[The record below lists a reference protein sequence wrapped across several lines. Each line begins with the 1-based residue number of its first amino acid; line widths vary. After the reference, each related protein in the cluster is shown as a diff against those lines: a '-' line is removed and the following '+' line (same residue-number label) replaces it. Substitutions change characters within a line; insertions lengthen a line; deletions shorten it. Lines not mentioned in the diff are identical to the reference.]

1 MGQRT
6 NIIVEEHVQ
15 YDVWD
20 NNKKGYIKKPDLV
33 KVFLYHNQWGYG
45 DNLLKD
51 AMAYILQR
59 SSCGRD
65 VYSNEEIQTLKAPQ
79 HLMTAHLE
87 DLPSWCDKESISILE
102 NTEIKTYQDIQDI
115 ERLYCDNNNGCIFLR
130 IYRDKYNLIK
140 EGQYYILKGPED
152 CAEGELE
159 FSRCLTLKEYQD
171 MWTRTDDDGQ
181 IRYSCDP
188 QIVAS
193 FRALCR
199 YYNIKA
205 GRLGTRT
212 DGVSYVDRI
221 EALKAKNKT
230 AEPAIEPQ
238 L

>member
-6 NIIVEEHVQ
+6 NIIVEEHVKWSVR
-15 YDVWD
+15 DN
-20 NNKKGYIKKPDLV
+20 NNKKIEQPDLV
-33 KVFLYHNQWGYG
+33 KVFLYYSQWGHG
-45 DNLLKD
+45 DLLLKD
-51 AMAYILQR
+51 AMSYILQKR
-59 SSCGRD
+59 FSERNI
-65 VYSNEEIQTLKAPQ
+65 YNKEEIQTLKAPQ
-79 HLMTAHLE
+79 DLFTAYLE
-87 DLPSWCDKESISILE
+87 TPGEDEKEYFDVLE

-115 ERLYCDNNNGCIFLR
+115 ERIYGRGNNNGCIFLR
-130 IYRDKYNLIK
+130 IYRDEYNTIR

-152 CAEGELE
+152 CADGELE

-171 MWTRTDDDGQ
+171 MWTRTDEEG
-181 IRYSCDP
+181 IVRYSCDP

-212 DGVSYVDRI
+212 DGIFYVDRI
-221 EALKAKNKT
+221 EALRAKNKT
-230 AEPAIEPQ
+230 AEPVIEPQ

>member
-6 NIIVEEHVQ
+6 NIIVEEHVKWSVR
-15 YDVWD
+15 DN
-20 NNKKGYIKKPDLV
+20 NNKKIEQPDLV
-33 KVFLYHNQWGYG
+33 KVFLYYSQWGYG
-45 DNLLKD
+45 DLLLKD
-51 AMAYILQR
+51 AMSYILQKR
-59 SSCGRD
+59 
-65 VYSNEEIQTLKAPQ
+65 VYEKNIYSNKETQTLTAPQ
-79 HLMTAHLE
+79 DLFTAYLE
-87 DLPSWCDKESISILE
+87 TPGEDEKEYFDVLE

-115 ERLYCDNNNGCIFLR
+115 ERIYGRGNNNGCIFLR
-130 IYRDKYNLIK
+130 IYRDEYRTIR
-140 EGQYYILKGPED
+140 EGQYYILKGSED
-152 CAEGELE
+152 CKDGELE

-171 MWTRTDDDGQ
+171 MWTRTDEEGI

-212 DGVSYVDRI
+212 DGVSYMDRI
-221 EALKAKNKT
+221 EALRAKNKT
-230 AEPAIEPQ
+230 AEPVIEPQ

>member
-6 NIIVEEHVQ
+6 NIIVEEHVKWSVR
-15 YDVWD
+15 DN
-20 NNKKGYIKKPDLV
+20 NNKKIEQPDLV
-33 KVFLYHNQWGYG
+33 KVFLYYSQWGYG
-45 DNLLKD
+45 DLLLKD
-51 AMAYILQR
+51 AMSYILQKR
-59 SSCGRD
+59 VRERD
-65 VYSNEEIQTLKAPQ
+65 IYSRKETQTLTVPQ
-79 HLMTAHLE
+79 DLFTAYLE
-87 DLPSWCDKESISILE
+87 IPGKDEKEYFDVLE

-115 ERLYCDNNNGCIFLR
+115 ERIFGRGNNNGCIFLR
-130 IYRDKYNLIK
+130 IYRDEYNTIR
-140 EGQYYILKGPED
+140 EGQYYILKGSED
-152 CAEGELE
+152 CKDGELE

-171 MWTRTDDDGQ
+171 MWTRTDEDGI

-212 DGVSYVDRI
+212 DGVSYMDRI
-221 EALKAKNKT
+221 EALRAKNKT

>member
-15 YDVWD
+15 YDVYD
-20 NNKKGYIKKPDLV
+20 KEIGKYIEKPDLV

-45 DNLLKD
+45 DRMLKD
-51 AMAYILQR
+51 AMSYILQR
-59 SSCGRD
+59 AVSGRD
-65 VYSNEEIQTLKAPQ
+65 MYSNEEIQTLKAPQ
-79 HLMTAHLE
+79 HLWTAHLE

-115 ERLYCDNNNGCIFLR
+115 ERMYCDNNNGCIFLR
-130 IYRDKYNLIK
+130 IYRDKYNIITG
-140 EGQYYILKGPED
+140 GQYYILKGPED

-171 MWTRTDDDGQ
+171 MWARKDDKGNTIYD
-181 IRYSCDP
+181 CDP

-230 AEPAIEPQ
+230 AEPVIAPQ

>member
-6 NIIVEEHVQ
+6 NIIVEEHVKWSVR
-15 YDVWD
+15 DN
-20 NNKKGYIKKPDLV
+20 NNKKIEQPDLV
-33 KVFLYHNQWGYG
+33 KVFLYYSQWGYG
-45 DNLLKD
+45 DLLLKD
-51 AMAYILQR
+51 AMSYILQKR
-59 SSCGRD
+59 VRERD
-65 VYSNEEIQTLKAPQ
+65 IYSRKETQTLTVPQ
-79 HLMTAHLE
+79 DLFTAYLE
-87 DLPSWCDKESISILE
+87 IPGEDEKEYFDVLE
-102 NTEIKTYQDIQDI
+102 NTEIKTHQDIQDI
-115 ERLYCDNNNGCIFLR
+115 ERIFGRGNNNGCIFLR
-130 IYRDKYNLIK
+130 IYRDEYNTIRK
-140 EGQYYILKGPED
+140 GQYYILKGSED
-152 CAEGELE
+152 CADGELE

-171 MWTRTDDDGQ
+171 MWTKTDKEGN

-212 DGVSYVDRI
+212 DGISYADRI
-221 EALKAKNKT
+221 EALRAKNKT